1 MPGTMMLDARHG
13 QIRIDRT
20 ADIVIVGAGPAGV
33 VLARELAG
41 FADVLVIE
49 AGGGDAVPW
58 LLEGESG
65 GLDYHLETARARQ
78 LGGSSTLW
86 AGYCAAF
93 GPEDFASRS
102 WLPLSGW
109 PIGPDD
115 LAPFHLGASEAM
127 GVTPRT
133 DDDAGP
139 GALRTGRWTFA
150 KATRR
155 FADEVPA
162 LADRPG
168 VDVLLHA
175 SVVDIDL
182 TPGHD
187 SVRGVTV
194 RTPDGRA
201 GAIRCRQLILACGG
215 IETPR
220 LLLAAN
226 RQVPDGIGN
235 AGGMVGRCFME
246 HPHRT
251 LQGVRLR
258 NVELFE
264 RSASRMPA
272 ADGHDEM
279 LNFSLPAEVRD
290 RHGLLNARAHAF
302 RLASMAEDEA
312 PLLGLMMEQAP
323 NPASRITLSHRTD
336 RVGLPLARLDWAL
349 GTIDHK
355 SFIATAEAV
364 GAELERAG
372 LARVTGPEDPD
383 AAVGYCCH
391 QLGTTR
397 MSDDPAAG
405 VTDRDCRVHGID
417 NLFVAGGSVFAT
429 SSWANP
435 TFMALALALRLAHRL
450 KHGAAHTARNTIK
463 DNRELVL

>member
-1 MPGTMMLDARHG
+1 MILDAR
-13 QIRIDRT
+13 QSETQIDRT
-20 ADIVIVGAGPAGV
+20 ADVVVVGAGPVGV

-49 AGGGDAVPW
+49 AGGGDATPW

-65 GLDYHLETARARQ
+65 GLGYHLETARARQ

-93 GPEDFASRS
+93 GHEDFVARS

-109 PIGPDD
+109 PIGPND
-115 LAPFHLGASEAM
+115 LVPFHLGASEAM
-127 GVTPRT
+127 GVMPQA
-133 DDDAGP
+133 DDEGGP
-139 GALRTGRWTFA
+139 GGLRTGRWTFA
-150 KATRR
+150 RATRR
-155 FADEVPA
+155 FADDVPA
-162 LADRPG
+162 LAKLPG
-168 VDVLLHA
+168 VSVLHHA
-175 SVVDIDL
+175 SVVDL
-182 TPGHD
+182 KLAPSHD
-187 SVRGVTV
+187 SVREVTLHTANG
-194 RTPDGRA
+194 RTGS
-201 GAIRCRQLILACGG
+201 IRCRQLVLACGG

-235 AGGMVGRCFME
+235 AGDMVGRCFME
-246 HPHRT
+246 HPHRIM
-251 LQGVRLR
+251 QGVRLK

-264 RSASRMPA
+264 RSASRTPVA
-272 ADGHDEM
+272 AGHDEM
-279 LNFSLPAEVRD
+279 LNFSLPAQVRE
-290 RHGLLNARAHAF
+290 RHGILNARVHAF
-302 RLASMAEDEA
+302 RLASMAENEA

-336 RVGLPLARLDWAL
+336 RVGLPLARLDWVL
-349 GTIDHK
+349 GETDHK

-364 GAELERAG
+364 GTELERAG
-372 LARVTGPEDPD
+372 LAHVVGPEDKE

-397 MSDDPAAG
+397 MSDDPATG

-417 NLFVAGGSVFAT
+417 NLYIAGGSVFAT

-435 TFMALALALRLAHRL
+435 TFTALTLALRLAHRL
-450 KHGAAHTARNTIK
+450 RNGTAEAVRNRIQN
-463 DNRELVL
+463 DRELVL